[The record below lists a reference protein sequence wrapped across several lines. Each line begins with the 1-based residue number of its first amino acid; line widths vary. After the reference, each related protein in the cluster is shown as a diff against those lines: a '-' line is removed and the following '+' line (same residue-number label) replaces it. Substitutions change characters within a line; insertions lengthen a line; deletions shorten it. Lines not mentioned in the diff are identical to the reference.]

1 MIELN
6 ISKQDSKSATYNEY
20 KYENGTWA
28 FVRTLNQSQ
37 NEVASFVEWH
47 TKSLYPFSINLKDF
61 TSLAHGEFALRPLE
75 DTYKVIKGGE
85 KIKVLNTQDGIEII
99 IDTLKKEVDSYMAL
113 QYSFVNT
120 KASFYDKNCG
130 QFFIQE
136 VTSRLQNYYEYLRRQ
151 MLLRGKIE
159 GTGPIHLK
167 LRGVDVSARNF
178 KHKYVIEQSFT

>member
-1 MIELN
+1 M
-6 ISKQDSKSATYNEY
+6 
-20 KYENGTWA
+20 
-28 FVRTLNQSQ
+28 
-37 NEVASFVEWH
+37 
-47 TKSLYPFSINLKDF
+47 
-61 TSLAHGEFALRPLE
+61 RPLE